1 MKNLKVSI
9 KLIISFM
16 IIVILAVIVGVIG
29 IVGMSRLNAA
39 DDALFNEHLLAVSTL
54 GELREGIQEERVI
67 ARNYILNAQ
76 NAPKLQELNTAMA
89 ALEKETAAL
98 FKQYDGTIT
107 LSSLETNYFT
117 ARKLYEEEFSK
128 IKRNVY
134 QSSLISAEDG
144 YEALFNPAVTE
155 TTDAMV
161 RYLSDTATDN
171 SGWAQETVH
180 SNTALFMSMLT
191 IQIIILAVTVVVAL
205 FFTFYISG
213 LISTPLIKLSAFMN
227 KAGSTGDISITP
239 DEVASLDKMAAVK
252 DEIGK
257 TVEGSI
263 SFIKHVAR
271 IADELETIANGD
283 LTANIELLSANDTMG
298 KSLKQVVENLN
309 SMFGE
314 IHTST
319 NQVSSGSK
327 QVADGAQALAQGAT
341 EQAASIQQLSSSIAD
356 IAESTKA
363 NAETAEK
370 ASKLSNT
377 IKNNAEN
384 GSHQMDEMIVAVK
397 AINEASQS
405 ISKIIKTI
413 DDIAFQTNILALN
426 AAVEAARAGQH
437 GKGFAVVAEE
447 VRNLASKSAEAA
459 RDTGDMIQDSM
470 DKAQLG
476 SRIAG
481 ETASSLK
488 DIVSGINESSALVNE
503 IARASEAQSM
513 GIVQINI
520 GVEQVA
526 QVVQQN
532 SATAQ
537 ESAAASQQLSGQ
549 STILEE
555 LITQFKTKNAGNS
568 GGPGSGPG
576 RSSKRLATGAT
587 GAKVRHASSHETRL
601 GLGSAPNTGDFGKY

>member
-1 MKNLKVSI
+1 MKNLKVSL

-16 IIVILAVIVGVIG
+16 SIVILAVAVGVIG

-39 DDALFNEHLLAVSTL
+39 DDALFSEHLLAVDTL
-54 GELREGIQEERVI
+54 GELRETIQEERVLL
-67 ARNYILNAQ
+67 RNYILNAK
-76 NAPKLQELNTAMA
+76 NTEKIQELNQEMV
-89 ALEKETAAL
+89 ALEKNAVAL
-98 FKQYDGTIT
+98 FKQYDSTT
-107 LSSLETNYFT
+107 TPSVSEVNYNSG
-117 ARKLYEEEFSK
+117 RKLYEEEFSK
-128 IKRNVY
+128 IKQTVH
-134 QSSLISAEDG
+134 QASLESMEDA
-144 YEALFNPAVTE
+144 YEAVFNPEATE
-155 TTDAMV
+155 IAESMV
-161 RYLSDTATDN
+161 HYFSDSADDN
-171 SGWAQETVH
+171 NGWAQDTVNGN
-180 SNTALFMSMLT
+180 SALFRTMLT
-191 IQIIILAVTVVVAL
+191 IEIVILAVTVIVAL

-227 KAGSTGDISITP
+227 KAGSTGDVNLTP
-239 DEVASLDKMAAVK
+239 DEVVFLDKMAVVK

-257 TVEGSI
+257 TVDGSV
-263 SFIKHVAR
+263 SFIRHVAKVSK
-271 IADELETIANGD
+271 ELETIASGD
-283 LTANIELLSANDTMG
+283 LTTDIELLSEKDTMG

-309 SMFGE
+309 DMFGE

-341 EQAASIQQLSSSIAD
+341 EQAASIQQLSSSIAN

-363 NAETAEK
+363 NADTAEK
-370 ASKLSNT
+370 ASKLSDT
-377 IKNNAEN
+377 IKSNAEN
-384 GSHQMDEMIVAVK
+384 GSHQMDEMISAVK

-470 DKAQLG
+470 DKAELG

-481 ETASSLK
+481 ETAISLK
-488 DIVSGINESSALVNE
+488 EIVTGINESSELVNE
-503 IARASEAQSM
+503 IARASEAQSL
-513 GIVQINI
+513 GIMQINT

-526 QVVQQN
+526 QVVSQN

-537 ESAAASQQLSGQ
+537 ESAAASEQLSSQ
-549 STILEE
+549 SSILEE
-555 LITQFKTKNAGNS
+555 LITQFKLKDI
-568 GGPGSGPG
+568 G
-576 RSSKRLATGAT
+576 RSSKRLPTAGAT
-587 GAKVRHASSHETRL
+587 RHAKSPEPRL
-601 GLGSAPNTGDFGKY
+601 GLNSPHTPSHNGDFGKY